1 MKIIRLSTSV
11 VSIAALI
18 LVVTNTSF
26 VQSQDATSTPTPTV
40 SPSPEAQATP
50 TPTPTPSPSASES
63 PSASPTAI
71 PAAGSADKEKVLG
84 AATKLGSTSRG
95 REVAKW
101 FLASSLGLL
110 ALLIGLKVLRSNIE
124 E

>member
-26 VQSQDATSTPTPTV
+26 VQSQDATPTPTV
-40 SPSPEAQATP
+40 SPSPEAQTTP

-63 PSASPTAI
+63 PSASPTTT
-71 PAAGSADKEKVLG
+71 PAVGGSADKEKVLG
-84 AATKLGSTSRG
+84 AATKLGSTSRS
-95 REVAKW
+95 REIAKW
-101 FLASSLGLL
+101 FLASAFGLL
-110 ALLIGLKVLRSNIE
+110 ALLIGLKVLRSNVE

>member
-26 VQSQDATSTPTPTV
+26 VQSQDATPTPSV

-63 PSASPTAI
+63 PSASPTAT
-71 PAAGSADKEKVLG
+71 PAAGSTDKEKVLG

-110 ALLIGLKVLRSNIE
+110 TLLIGLKVLRSNVE